1 MLHVALSSFSFMR
14 LRLSHKGLMLVSGVL
29 LFELILVAIFAG
41 LLGRSDQQL
50 DERFIANSVVAHVD
64 NLRKLF
70 TEIETASIQHSS
82 DARFDRAQ
90 DSVPFEFNALQ
101 LFLKDD
107 PHGLKALEEAHQA
120 LMTELERLKRVRRAA
135 SGGLQPAFDYIQFAA
150 VSDRFSNSMDQIA
163 SNYHPPL
170 AFVTDR
176 ATLSRRLAESI
187 MLFVVLINAVV
198 AVATTLFF
206 MQGIVNRLG
215 VVADNSVRFGRGE
228 ELNPPLEGSDEI
240 AALDRILHETIKQ
253 RTFMEKLLLQSEAR
267 TRSLIENM
275 PVGVVTIDEEGNIE
289 SINPQIEAM
298 FGYGFDE
305 ISGDHLIALF
315 SMPENMER
323 SAFVAMVH
331 QKTLGRIA
339 RFESRRKNGEIFPVE
354 VTLNEYDSIDGIR
367 FLAII
372 QDVTERQKAEQFKQ
386 ELLSMVS
393 HDLRSPLTSVQG
405 VMTLLGKGMYGQL
418 NDTGEKRIKV
428 AEQSLARLIHLVDD
442 ILDLERME
450 AGRLQF
456 NLEAV
461 PVASIIDR
469 SVELVYDFAEQQHIK
484 FETHAG
490 ETEVFVDEDRLVQV
504 IVNLLSNAIKFSP
517 KNSVIKV
524 EVHDLAS
531 EVEIRIVDQGA
542 GIAPEHLDNIFQ
554 RFHQVDSAAS
564 AYKGTGLG
572 LTICKAI
579 VEGHEGTIGVTSEP
593 GKGSSFWFRIPKEIS
608 KPVESVL
615 SATLAATSSERK
627 PGSVS
632 LQ

>member
-1 MLHVALSSFSFMR
+1 MR

-50 DERFIANSVVAHVD
+50 DERFVANSVVAHVD

-70 TEIETASIQHSS
+70 TELETASIEKSNDS
-82 DARFDRAQ
+82 RFNRAQ
-90 DSVPFEFNALQ
+90 ESIPFEFNALR

-107 PHGLKALEEAHQA
+107 PRALKALEEAHQA
-120 LMTELERLKRVRRAA
+120 LSAELERLKKVRTAA
-135 SGGLQPAFDYIQFAA
+135 RGGLQPAFDYIQFAA
-150 VSDRFSNSMDQIA
+150 VSDRFSASLDQIA
-163 SNYHPPL
+163 GNYHPPL
-170 AFVTDR
+170 EFVTDQ
-176 ATLSRRLAESI
+176 ATLHRRLAESI

-253 RTFMEKLLLQSEAR
+253 RTYMEKLLLQSEAR

-275 PVGVVTIDEEGNIE
+275 PMGVVTIDDEGNIE
-289 SINPQIEAM
+289 SINPRIEGM

-315 SMPENMER
+315 SMQSMER
-323 SAFVAMVH
+323 AAFVSMVH
-331 QKTLGRIA
+331 QKTLGKIA

-354 VTLNEYDSIDGIR
+354 VTLNEYDSIDGVR

-372 QDVTERQKAEQFKQ
+372 QDITERQKAEQFKQ

-469 SVELVYDFAEQQHIK
+469 SVELVYDFADQQHIK
-484 FETHAG
+484 FETHAND
-490 ETEVFVDEDRLVQV
+490 TEVFVDEDRLVQV

-524 EVHDLAS
+524 EVNDVGS
-531 EVEIRIVDQGA
+531 EVEIKVVDQGP

-579 VEGHEGTIGVTSEP
+579 VEGHEGSIGVVSEP
-593 GKGSSFWFRIPKEIS
+593 GKGSSFWFRIPKETA
-608 KPVESVL
+608 KPAEPVLTASL
-615 SATLAATSSERK
+615 SAPATERK
-627 PGSVS
+627 PGSVG